1 MSKQLI
7 FLLFNTPH
15 FYFYCIFIF
24 FLFIFITFLWFFIS
38 LDMSKQ
44 LFFLLFNTAH
54 FYFYCIFI
62 LCLWTYQ
69 IGIFPQKIWNF
80 YEFKQILQMDGRKLA
95 VLSLNRVL
103 ISFSFLLHLFSTYF
117 YYIAQDKSKQLIFL
131 SGSIHVC
138 CVKFL
143 PNTYR

>member
-1 MSKQLI
+1 MIFYFIRYEQAADFSPFQHTSFI
-7 FLLFNTPH
+7 FL
-15 FYFYCIFIF
+15 FYFTF

-44 LFFLLFNTAH
+44 LIFLLFNTAH

-80 YEFKQILQMDGRKLA
+80 YVFKQTLHMVGRKLA

-103 ISFSFLLHLFSTYF
+103 ISFSFLLHFFSISIILHKIRASSSF
-117 YYIAQDKSKQLIFL
+117 FSLVQLMYA
-131 SGSIHVC
+131 V
-138 CVKFL
+138 
-143 PNTYR
+143 